1 MENSRIEKT
10 RRLGF
15 VERWGRAEETS
26 AALRITLYAVILL
39 CVGLFTALVKIS
51 LKPQP
56 IYYIPSAQEAGI
68 AYPNRIDKTAICG
81 FASNW
86 LINRNNFTPST
97 VKDTY
102 SRIMRYMSPELLS
115 MTKSGLEEEMLRV
128 ERDNISS
135 LFSLKKE
142 PEFVES
148 NSNYKVI
155 LTGEKVLYMGKEK
168 VDARTLRYI
177 ITLKKVPPI
186 EINPYGLAI
195 AGVKQEEAETR

>member
-1 MENSRIEKT
+1 
-10 RRLGF
+10 
-15 VERWGRAEETS
+15 
-26 AALRITLYAVILL
+26 
-39 CVGLFTALVKIS
+39 
-51 LKPQP
+51 
-56 IYYIPSAQEAGI
+56 
-68 AYPNRIDKTAICG
+68 
-81 FASNW
+81 
-86 LINRNNFTPST
+86 
-97 VKDTY
+97 
-102 SRIMRYMSPELLS
+102 MRYMSPELLS

>member
-10 RRLGF
+10 RLLSF
-15 VERWGRAEETS
+15 VERWGAAEETS
-26 AALRITLYAVILL
+26 ASLRITLYAVILF
-39 CVGLFTALVKIS
+39 CIALAAALAKVS

-128 ERDNISS
+128 EKDNISS
-135 LFSLKKE
+135 LFSFKKE
-142 PEFVES
+142 PEFIEATS
-148 NSNYKVI
+148 DYKVI

-168 VDARTLRYI
+168 VDARTLRYT
-177 ITLKKVPPI
+177 ITLKKVPAI

-195 AGVKQEEAETR
+195 AGVKQEEAEIR